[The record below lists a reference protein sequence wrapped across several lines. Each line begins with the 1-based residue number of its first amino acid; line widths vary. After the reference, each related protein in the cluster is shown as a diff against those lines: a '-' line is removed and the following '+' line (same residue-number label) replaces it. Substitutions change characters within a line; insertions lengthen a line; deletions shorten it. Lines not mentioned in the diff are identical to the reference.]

1 MSEVAQ
7 LREKHEGA
15 YDERASLRLWLRLL
29 SCTMVIEKRLQ
40 RRLASRFGSTL
51 PRFDVLAAL
60 ERHPEGLTMGALSQA
75 LLVSNGNVTGLVRG
89 LAAEGYVQVEPS
101 PDDGRVSIARLSQM
115 GREHFAAAAAA
126 HQHWIEEMFGG
137 LDAQE
142 REALHALLG
151 SLKQS
156 ISTAAGQEKTR

>member
-1 MSEVAQ
+1 MSAPAQ

-40 RRLASRFGSTL
+40 RRLANRFGSTL

-60 ERHPEGLTMGALSQA
+60 DRHPDGLTMGELSQA

-89 LAAEGYVQVEPS
+89 LVNEGYVTVVPS
-101 PDDGRVSIARLSQM
+101 PSDRRVSIATLSDA
-115 GREHFAAAAAA
+115 GRAHFAEAATA
-126 HQHWIEEMFGG
+126 HQHWIDEMFAR
-137 LDAQE
+137 LDAGE
-142 REALHALLG
+142 RDALHALLG
-151 SLKQS
+151 TLKQS
-156 ISTAAGQEKTR
+156 LFTAVTQEDVR

>member
-1 MSEVAQ
+1 MSGRSR

-40 RRLASRFGSTL
+40 RRLAARFGSTL
-51 PRFDVLAAL
+51 PRFDALAAL
-60 ERHPEGLTMGALSQA
+60 DRHPEGLTMSALSQA

-89 LAAEGYVQVEPS
+89 LVAEGYVEVEAS
-101 PDDGRVSIARLSQM
+101 PEDGRVSIARLSEG
-115 GREHFAAAAAA
+115 GRAHFAVAAAV
-126 HQHWIEEMFGG
+126 HQQWIEEMFGG
-137 LDAQE
+137 LGGEE

-151 SLKQS
+151 TLKES
-156 ISTAAGQEKTR
+156 ISTATTHEEV

>member
-1 MSEVAQ
+1 MTGQLQ

-29 SCTMVIEKRLQ
+29 SCTMTIEKRLQ

-60 ERHPEGLTMGALSQA
+60 DRHPEGLAMGALSKA

-89 LAAEGYVQVEPS
+89 LVAEGYVEVDPS
-101 PDDGRVSIARLSQM
+101 PEDGRVSIARLSKA
-115 GREHFAAAAAA
+115 GRAHFAEAAAA
-126 HQHWIEEMFGG
+126 HQNWIEEMFAG
-137 LDAQE
+137 LDTADVA
-142 REALHALLG
+142 ALHTLLAT
-151 SLKQS
+151 LKES
-156 ISTAAGQEKTR
+156 IATAASSGDVP